1 MYLGFRLVARPLMLA
16 VTLSVGAVFLV
27 NVEQAQ
33 AVVGP
38 SASAPYTLGT
48 FKGTAPS
55 GLTSP
60 DDIAVSA
67 DGTSL
72 WVGYGNGAATDGSG
86 TKTSS
91 VVEYSIATGTVL
103 QNITEPVPGHID
115 GLKIDPATGEVWTN
129 IDEDANPKVV
139 IINPKNGKAA
149 TFNVSSSL
157 ITGGLDDLVF
167 SGNDSA
173 FVTASSQ
180 TPSTTL
186 PVIVE
191 ISVKE
196 KKKKGSLSITSVLPQ
211 SPATVWNVVTNKA
224 ETGDMIGDPDS
235 MTIDPAGELV
245 LDNRSDD
252 SLYIVRNPS
261 ATNPVLRVPLAL
273 VTTPDVPVEVDDTI
287 FTYSLTSGASSTAGT
302 IFITDTTANVIYTL
316 TKPYF
321 PSSEVYSAANVLGE
335 VGLVDLNTG
344 LFAPVAFGFM
354 GVHGLAFSP
363 TSVAIP

>member
-1 MYLGFRLVARPLMLA
+1 MNSGYKFARPLLVMMLW
-16 VTLSVGAVFLV
+16 VGAALLL
-27 NVEQAQ
+27 NASQ
-33 AVVGP
+33 AVAAPV
-38 SASAPYTLGT
+38 AVAPYTLGT
-48 FKGTAPS
+48 FKGAAPS

-67 DGTSL
+67 DGADL
-72 WVGYGNGAATDGSG
+72 WVGYGNGAATDGSKG
-86 TKTSS
+86 SS
-91 VVEYSIATGTVL
+91 NVVEYDIATGAVV

-129 IDEDANPKVV
+129 INEDANPKVV
-139 IINPKNGKAA
+139 IINPKNGKAT
-149 TFNVSSSL
+149 TFTPTSSL
-157 ITGGLDDLVF
+157 ITGGLDDVVI

-180 TPSTTL
+180 VDTTT

-191 ISVKE
+191 ISLKE
-196 KKKKGSLSITSVLPQ
+196 KKKKSSDSVTSVLPGA
-211 SPATVWNVVTNKA
+211 PATVFNVVTNKA
-224 ETGDMIGDPDS
+224 ETGDTIGDPDS

-245 LDNRSDD
+245 LNDRSSD
-252 SLYIVRNPS
+252 SLFIVRNPS

-273 VTTPDVPVEVDDTI
+273 FSTPDVPLEVDDTI
-287 FTYSLTSGASSTAGT
+287 FTYSLTSGVSSTAGT

-321 PSSEVYSAANVLGE
+321 PSNEVYSAIVTTGANA

-344 LFAPVAFGFM
+344 LVVPVATGFP
-354 GVHGLAFSP
+354 GVHGLAFLP
-363 TSVAIP
+363 TPVAIP